1 MKIEPD
7 AVQKYYE
14 SRQDEFRI
22 PEQVRVVYVTLT
34 LDALL
39 PDLQVEQAEV
49 RKYYDE
55 HQRDFG
61 MPETRQASHILIAA
75 DKSVGADARQKARA
89 QAEQI
94 AAELKQN
101 PNNFAELAKKHSQD
115 PGSAAKGGDLGT
127 FNRGAMVK
135 AFDAAVFNM
144 KPGEISAPV
153 ETEYGYHIIRV
164 TGITP
169 GQIKSFEQVR
179 PEIENELKKQRAGR
193 RFAELAE
200 QFNNTV
206 FEQSDSLKPAAEL
219 IKQTPQASGWITRTG
234 TQEARLNNP
243 KLLQAIFSEDVLV
256 NKRNTEAIEISPGT
270 IVAARVIEHQSAR
283 VKPFE
288 DVKDIVRS
296 KLIQSRAS
304 QLAAQHGRELLDQ
317 LRQGKGV
324 QPGWSSP
331 QLVSRGD
338 PKGLPEPAVRQ
349 VFKADAATL
358 PVYDSAA
365 APDGYMLLRVSRI
378 VEPQKI
384 DTAQQKQ
391 LAESLAQIVGEEQF
405 LVYLSSLKSKAK
417 VSLNKEQFEKSG
429 ER

>member
-1 MKIEPD
+1 
-7 AVQKYYE
+7 
-14 SRQDEFRI
+14 
-22 PEQVRVVYVTLT
+22 
-34 LDALL
+34 
-39 PDLQVEQAEV
+39 
-49 RKYYDE
+49 
-55 HQRDFG
+55 

-75 DKSVGADARQKARA
+75 DKNAGAEARQKAQA

-94 AAELKQN
+94 ASELKQN
-101 PNNFAELAKKHSQD
+101 PNSFAALAKKYSQD

-127 FNRGAMVK
+127 FSRGAMVK
-135 AFDAAVFNM
+135 AFDAAVFSM

-164 TGITP
+164 TGVTP
-169 GQIKSFEQVR
+169 GQMKSLEQVR
-179 PEIENELKKQRAGR
+179 PEIENELRKQRAGR

-206 FEQSDSLKPAAEL
+206 FEQSDSLKPAADL
-219 IKQTPQASGWITRTG
+219 IKQAPQKSGWITRTG

-243 KLLQAIFSEDVLV
+243 KLLQAIFAEDVLV
-256 NKRNTEAIEISPGT
+256 NKRNTEAVEIAPGT
-270 IVAARVIEHQSAR
+270 IVAARVIEHKPASVQ
-283 VKPFE
+283 PFE
-288 DVKDIVRS
+288 AVKEAVQTRI
-296 KLIQSRAS
+296 IQSRAS

-349 VFKADAATL
+349 VFKADAAKL
-358 PVYDSAA
+358 PGYDGVE
-365 APDGYMLLRVSRI
+365 APGGYMLLRVSRI

-384 DTAQQKQ
+384 DTAHQKQ
-391 LAESLAQIVGEEQF
+391 LSESLSQIVGEEQF
-405 LVYLSSLKSKAK
+405 AVYLASLKSKAK